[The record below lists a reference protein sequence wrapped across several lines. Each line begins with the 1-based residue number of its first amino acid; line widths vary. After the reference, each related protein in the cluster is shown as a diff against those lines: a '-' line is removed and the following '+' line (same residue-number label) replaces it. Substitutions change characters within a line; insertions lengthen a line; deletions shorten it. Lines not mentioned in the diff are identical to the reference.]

1 MYSIDIL
8 EIGDRRENASMILHV
23 PCKCWNGMPDKPI
36 VDHENIL
43 PTPIILAKKTRR
55 PKQKYAPQQQG

>member
-1 MYSIDIL
+1 
-8 EIGDRRENASMILHV
+8 
-23 PCKCWNGMPDKPI
+23 MPDKPI